1 MTTHEDIARQRLY
14 LVHDGRRRIDDP
26 KPLSVWM
33 RGLLFLGFWLVALT
47 APLGFAILM
56 LSLDRVQ

>member
-1 MTTHEDIARQRLY
+1 MTDYQSVHRVRLDLEEY
-14 LVHDGRRRIDDP
+14 KRIDDP

-33 RGLLFLGFWLVALT
+33 RGLMFLAFWLVALT

-56 LSLDRVQ
+56 LSLERLQ